1 MVKQTERIT
10 NRKGESY
17 VDTAITV
24 MIAAFVLV
32 FAVSIVSLAA
42 LSQNV
47 RTVSDLLTDSA
58 CLPGCT
64 DIGGYAGELREKT
77 GIDLSYSLDGT
88 VYYDQTAGKV
98 QLGDAI
104 SCTVTYSLTI
114 PGFGDVIH
122 PVTVTASSSGLSRY
136 YWK

>member
-42 LSQNV
+42 LSQN
-47 RTVSDLLTDSA
+47 
-58 CLPGCT
+58 
-64 DIGGYAGELREKT
+64 AG
-77 GIDLSYSLDGT
+77 
-88 VYYDQTAGKV
+88 
-98 QLGDAI
+98 
-104 SCTVTYSLTI
+104 
-114 PGFGDVIH
+114 
-122 PVTVTASSSGLSRY
+122 RY
-136 YWK
+136 PTS